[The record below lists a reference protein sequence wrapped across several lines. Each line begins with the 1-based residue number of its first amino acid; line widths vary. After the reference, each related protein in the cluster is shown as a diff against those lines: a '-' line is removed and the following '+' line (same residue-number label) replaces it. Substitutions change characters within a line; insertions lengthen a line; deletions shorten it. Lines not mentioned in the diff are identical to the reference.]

1 LLTVVPLP
9 RRAHRLP
16 TAVTLAAFAP
26 VGLLIG
32 GLLAGLDAALTPV
45 LAVPARSAVLLA
57 AAIAVCGAMHLDG
70 LIDAAD
76 GIFLRG
82 TAASRREVMHDSRTG
97 SFGVAAAVVVVLAQY
112 GALVTLGGARLQG
125 LVAAAVL

>member
-1 LLTVVPLP
+1 MARRSTSPPPADTVAAAVPTRRLTAGWQALSALSLLTVVPLP

-57 AAIAVCGAMHLDG
+57 AAIAVSGAMHLDG

-82 TAASRREVMHDSRTG
+82 TAASRRDVMHDSRT
-97 SFGVAAAVVVVLAQY
+97 
-112 GALVTLGGARLQG
+112 R
-125 LVAAAVL
+125 